1 MQHKFVDLIPD
12 EISPDTLFISLEYG
26 TCVHLCGC
34 GCKNEVVTPLSPS
47 DWKLTYDGE
56 TISLH
61 PSIGNW
67 SFDCRSHYFVKNNKI
82 SWCKDSGDAL
92 TRQAQRAS
100 EQPKNKS
107 VFSKLKQLYNR
118 YFH

>member
-1 MQHKFVDLIPD
+1 MQHKFVDPIPD

-67 SFDCRSHYFVKNNKI
+67 SFDCRSHYFVKNNVYRI
-82 SWCKDSGDAL
+82 YD
-92 TRQAQRAS
+92 
-100 EQPKNKS
+100 
-107 VFSKLKQLYNR
+107 
-118 YFH
+118 

>member
-82 SWCKDSGDAL
+82 SWCKYSGDAL
-92 TRQAQRAS
+92 TRKAQRAL

>member
-12 EISPDTLFISLEYG
+12 EIPSDTLFISLEYG

-82 SWCKDSGDAL
+82 SWCKDSGDVL

-100 EQPKNKS
+100 EQPMNKS

>member
-1 MQHKFVDLIPD
+1 MQHKFVDPIPD

-82 SWCKDSGDAL
+82 SWCKDSGVA
-92 TRQAQRAS
+92 THRKENHTSGQQ
-100 EQPKNKS
+100 QNIS
-107 VFSKLKQLYNR
+107 VINRLKRIYNR
-118 YFH
+118 LFL